1 MDHPLKQWPTER
13 KRREGGNTKTWISW
27 EQKEL
32 FGRNK
37 KGLSFGEKIKNSRHK
52 LQKVSSGSN
61 LPTSFKS
68 ICNTAGKKI

>member
-1 MDHPLKQWPTER
+1 ME
-13 KRREGGNTKTWISW
+13 I
-27 EQKEL
+27 QKLEYL
-32 FGRNK
+32 ENK
-37 KGLSFGEKIKNSRHK
+37 KSFLEEIKKHFFIVFQGLSFGEKIKNRHK